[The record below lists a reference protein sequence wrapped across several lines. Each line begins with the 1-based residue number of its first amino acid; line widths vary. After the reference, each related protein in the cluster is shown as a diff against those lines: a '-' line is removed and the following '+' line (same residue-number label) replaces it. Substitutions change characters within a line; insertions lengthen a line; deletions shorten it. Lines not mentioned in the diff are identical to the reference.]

1 MGAGNGELESVRVT
15 RLLRDD
21 ILRGRR
27 LPGARLVERDIAS
40 ELSVSRLP
48 VREAIRTLV
57 SEGIVVARPRSWA
70 TVREFTLRDVQD
82 FAEVRKAIETQLFVL
97 ATQRHDD
104 DGIEQLRRLV
114 EREEHAASTGDV
126 EEALTLSGAFHQY
139 LTVLA
144 GNEMLTELAGIFATR
159 LKWVFGQHGE
169 LEAMA
174 AEHRRLY
181 DAIRARDVETVQ
193 VLVSAHLDQG
203 AAAATQKLAARTAP
217 IVVAEA

>member
-15 RLLRDD
+15 RMLRED

-27 LPGARLVERDIAS
+27 PPGTRLVERDIAS

-70 TVREFTLRDVQD
+70 TVREFTQRDVRD
-82 FAEVRKAIETQLFVL
+82 FAEVRAAIETELFVL
-97 ATQRHDD
+97 ATQRHDA
-104 DGIEQLRRLV
+104 DGIDQLRRLV
-114 EREEHAASTGDV
+114 EREERAASAGDV
-126 EEALTLSGAFHQY
+126 DAALTLSGAFHEHMA
-139 LTVLA
+139 VLA
-144 GNEMLTELAGIFATR
+144 GNDMLIELASIFATR

-181 DAIRARDVETVQ
+181 EAIRVRDVEAVKD
-193 VLVSAHLDQG
+193 LVSRHLEQG
-203 AAAATQKLAARTAP
+203 AAAAMERLAARTVP
-217 IVVAEA
+217 EPVAEV